1 MFLGLPIPNHKKQ
14 AIARMQVHTDWEIY
28 WQFSHV
34 PEGLYKHTKH
44 TSYFKIREY
53 ENEQNVRTITVKDY
67 ICEDLDGLVDRT
79 LNTWREKL

>member
-1 MFLGLPIPNHKKQ
+1 MFLWLPIPNRKKQ
-14 AIARMQVHTDWEIY
+14 AIARMQVHTDWEMY

-34 PEGLYKHTKH
+34 PEELYKHTKH

-53 ENEQNVRTITVKDY
+53 ENEQNVRIITVKDY
-67 ICEDLDGLVDRT
+67 ICENLDGLVDRA